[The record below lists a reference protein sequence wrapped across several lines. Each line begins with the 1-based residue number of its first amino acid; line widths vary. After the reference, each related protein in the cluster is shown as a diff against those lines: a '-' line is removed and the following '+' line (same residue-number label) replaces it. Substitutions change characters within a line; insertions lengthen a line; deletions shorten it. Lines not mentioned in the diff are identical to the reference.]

1 MPADRKLSDQRRRQ
15 SDRCEAGL
23 RGSVVLVDDPIQH
36 VTTADVAER
45 PGSRG
50 HCAGPCGHLESKTAV
65 RPMLIV
71 KSDVVAKD
79 GFEMVATENERPVE
93 ALFTYGP
100 YPPLRDRVRL
110 RRTHRCLYHLDTF
123 GSEHLVEAGGELRI
137 AVRDEEPE
145 RPILLGE
152 IPCEVAGNLG
162 DQGAGR
168 MIGDTEDVDYAALE
182 LDDEQHI
189 ELGELDGVHAEQVG
203 GQDAARLGGE
213 ELLPPGS
220 APRCWSETLASKDPA
235 DRTCRDTDPE
245 PAKLA
250 LDVNTPLA
258 VVLPAEADDEL
269 DDLIAEWGT
278 SRTSL
283 GSPRFPLASRE
294 LPMPV
299 SRVSGVTRKQRHRH
313 RGSNP
318 LSAARIAR
326 SVVR

>member
-1 MPADRKLSDQRRRQ
+1 
-15 SDRCEAGL
+15 
-23 RGSVVLVDDPIQH
+23 
-36 VTTADVAER
+36 
-45 PGSRG
+45 
-50 HCAGPCGHLESKTAV
+50 
-65 RPMLIV
+65 
-71 KSDVVAKD
+71 
-79 GFEMVATENERPVE
+79 
-93 ALFTYGP
+93 
-100 YPPLRDRVRL
+100 
-110 RRTHRCLYHLDTF
+110 
-123 GSEHLVEAGGELRI
+123 
-137 AVRDEEPE
+137 
-145 RPILLGE
+145 
-152 IPCEVAGNLG
+152 
-162 DQGAGR
+162 
-168 MIGDTEDVDYAALE
+168 MIGDTEDVDYSDLE

-189 ELGELDGVHAEQVG
+189 KLGELDGVHAEQVG

-213 ELLPPGS
+213 ELVPLGS
-220 APRCWSETLASKDPA
+220 APRCWSETLASKDSA
-235 DRTCRDTDPE
+235 DRACRDTDPE